1 MACERILI
9 VEDEESIRNL
19 LSFYLEREQYE
30 VQTAQDGQEALQ
42 LTSMFQPHLI
52 LLDITLPKLDG
63 YDVCRELRKTLHI
76 PIIFVSARDEETDKV
91 LGLGIGADD
100 YIVKPFSPRE
110 LIARVKAHL
119 RRYFLLSH
127 LGTST
132 PLNVIHYGEL
142 EVNLTSHVV
151 KLNNRVITLSIK
163 EFKLLSCLIQHPNRI
178 YSVQQLFDHVW
189 GMESL
194 GDTRTVMVH
203 LSNLRKKIESDI
215 HHPKYIVNVRGI
227 GYKFSPVD
235 YAN

>member
-9 VEDEESIRNL
+9 VEDEENIRNL

-42 LTSMFQPHLI
+42 LASLFQPHLI
-52 LLDITLPKLDG
+52 LLDIMLPKLDG

-76 PIIFVSARDEETDKV
+76 PIIFVSARDEETDKI
-91 LGLGIGADD
+91 LGLGVGGDD

-119 RRYFLLSH
+119 RRYFLLSS
-127 LGTST
+127 LGTAT

-142 EVNLTSHVV
+142 EINLTSHVV
-151 KLNNRVITLSIK
+151 KLGNRVIMLSIK

-178 YSVQQLFDHVW
+178 YSVQQLFDLVW
-189 GMESL
+189 GMDSL

-215 HHPKYIVNVRGI
+215 HNPKYIVNVRGM
-227 GYKFSPVD
+227 GYKFIPAD
-235 YAN
+235 

>member
-9 VEDEESIRNL
+9 VEDEENIRNL

-42 LTSMFQPHLI
+42 LASLFQPHLI
-52 LLDITLPKLDG
+52 LLDIMLPKLDG

-76 PIIFVSARDEETDKV
+76 PIIFVSARDEETDKI
-91 LGLGIGADD
+91 LGLGVGGDD

-110 LIARVKAHL
+110 LIARIKAHL
-119 RRYFLLSH
+119 RRYFLLSS
-127 LGTST
+127 LGTAT

-142 EVNLTSHVV
+142 EINLTSHVV
-151 KLNNRVITLSIK
+151 KLRNRVIMLSIK

-178 YSVQQLFDHVW
+178 YSVQQLFDLVW
-189 GMESL
+189 GMDSL

-215 HHPKYIVNVRGI
+215 HNPKYIVNVRGM
-227 GYKFSPVD
+227 GYKFIPAD
-235 YAN
+235 